1 MSTDPTDWT
10 AEEEAELRGLSRPE
24 PSRLLEERVVR
35 QLHERGVLRSR
46 SRSSRLL
53 RYGVAAVIGLVIAAS
68 GFAAGRR
75 SAEPPE
81 RVSRA
86 AHEVAPP
93 SDPIIVPAD
102 CPTPAEPES
111 PRTRAPST
119 HARGEPTPPKPVAR
133 QVETD
138 DPVEVSPSTE
148 LYRVDA
154 DDREQMV
161 LYF

>member
-10 AEEEAELRGLSRPE
+10 AEEEAELQGLPRPE

-46 SRSSRLL
+46 SHSPRLL

-75 SAEPPE
+75 STESPEPVT
-81 RVSRA
+81 RVV
-86 AHEVAPP
+86 HEAVPP
-93 SDPIIVPAD
+93 PDPIIVPAD
-102 CPTPAEPES
+102 CPPHAEPEA
-111 PRTRAPST
+111 PRTRVPST
-119 HARGEPTPPKPVAR
+119 HVHAEPTRPKPVPR

-138 DPVEVSPSTE
+138 DPVDVPPSIE

-154 DDREQMV
+154 SDREQMV